1 MSLFLGG
8 LCLGVAIGVI
18 VMEAMY
24 ARDDDPR
31 RGHPL

>member
-18 VMEAMY
+18 VMEALY
-24 ARDDDPR
+24 ARDDIG

>member
-18 VMEAMY
+18 VMEVMY
-24 ARDDDPR
+24 SRDDIG